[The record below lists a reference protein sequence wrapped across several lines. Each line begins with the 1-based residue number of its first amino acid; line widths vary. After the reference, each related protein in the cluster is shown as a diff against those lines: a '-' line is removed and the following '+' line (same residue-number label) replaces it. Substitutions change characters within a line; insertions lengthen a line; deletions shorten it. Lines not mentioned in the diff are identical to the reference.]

1 VRIKTKEHLTEY
13 VLVVNKRHLEVYVGI
28 EKKAIK
34 VIGVDVEMTILWFQ
48 TILLIRSISSSIQS
62 SY

>member
-1 VRIKTKEHLTEY
+1 MTEY

-34 VIGVDVEMTILWFQ
+34 VVGVDVEMTILWFQ